1 MQLSSEN
8 QKKLEIFRWLKKNDK
23 YDVVLQFMEAMK
35 DSDELAYKIY
45 NLLVELWA
53 EKVEEKIL
61 VDIYTLC
68 LYTLED
74 LSKEE
79 RWEYM
84 SRMEELRQ
92 KLEDIRRREAEAKK
106 KEEKYLQ
113 QLLAKLEK
121 IPDAT

>member
-113 QLLAKLEK
+113 QLLVKLHQ